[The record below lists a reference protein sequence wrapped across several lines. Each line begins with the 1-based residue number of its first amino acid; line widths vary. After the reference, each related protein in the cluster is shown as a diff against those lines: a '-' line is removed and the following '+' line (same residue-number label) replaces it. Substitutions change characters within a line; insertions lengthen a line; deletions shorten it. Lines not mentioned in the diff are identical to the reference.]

1 MKFLAT
7 IELGRLCKWLRILG
21 YDCEY
26 FTENSLVSL
35 TIKSLQEDRVI
46 LTRNVRLST
55 RAGYKA
61 VHIKSDFVKEQ
72 LRQVLD
78 DLRLGPDEETMF
90 RRCTICNLLLGP
102 IEKKEAKDKVPEF
115 VYETN
120 EDFVRCPECRRIYWH
135 GTHWGNVREYLDG
148 IRS

>member
-1 MKFLAT
+1 MRFLAT

-26 FTENSLVSL
+26 FKEDNPVSL

-46 LTRNVRLST
+46 LTRNVRLSA

-61 VHIKSDFVKEQ
+61 VRIKSDFAKEQ
-72 LRQVLD
+72 LKQVMD
-78 DLRLGPDEETMF
+78 DLRLETDENAMF
-90 RRCTICNLLLGP
+90 TRCTICNLLLEP
-102 IEKKEAKDKVPEF
+102 IEKKEAKDKVPAF

-120 EDFVRCPECRRIYWH
+120 ENFVRCPECLRIYWH

>member
-1 MKFLAT
+1 MRFLAT
-7 IELGRLCKWLRILG
+7 TELGRLCNWLRILG
-21 YDCEY
+21 YDCKY
-26 FTENSLVSL
+26 FTEDSLVSL
-35 TIKSLQEDRVI
+35 TIKSLQEDRII
-46 LTRNVRLST
+46 LTRNVHLSA
-55 RAGYKA
+55 RAGYKV

-72 LRQVLD
+72 LKQVLE
-78 DLRLGPDEETMF
+78 DLRLEPDETAMF
-90 RRCTICNLLLGP
+90 TRCTICNLPLER

-135 GTHWGNVREYLDG
+135 GTHWGNVREYLDE

>member
-21 YDCEY
+21 YDCGY
-26 FTENSLVSL
+26 FTEDSLVSL

-46 LTRNVRLST
+46 LTRNVRLSA
-55 RAGYKA
+55 RAGYKV

-72 LRQVLD
+72 LKQALD
-78 DLRLGPDEETMF
+78 DLKLEPDKEAMF
-90 RRCTICNLLLGP
+90 TRCTVCNLLLEP
-102 IEKKEAKDKVPEF
+102 IEKKEAKGKVPEY
-115 VYETN
+115 VYGAN
-120 EDFVRCPECRRIYWH
+120 EDFVRCPGCRRTYWR